1 MWVSDIMT
9 TNPITV
15 SPNDKIFKVVKIF
28 ETNKIRSV
36 LVVHSGQLVGI
47 VTKNDLKNRSHD
59 NSDDVS
65 TIMSKNVQTIHP
77 NADVKEAEYRIN
89 QLGINGLAVIYESK
103 VVGII
108 TRYDIQSHVKKIVE
122 KDEKKYH
129 HKREP
134 QTRQIPKTIQKT
146 IQKTKRI
153 RQSVHKSGF
162 IGDLVG
168 AAIVCIIFGAFIA
181 NIAFPFILMGVHP
194 NMQGTLG
201 NPKPLYL
208 YSLSP
213 SCTFNNDI
221 ESALEHLSSTTGIEF
236 VQLPSPLGLVL
247 GGVQYTCEGSM
258 SNYGA
263 SGEAES
269 GMVGVSYIIF
279 VWNNIR
285 LQDTHEEVVIHETL
299 HTMGFAHSNDQN
311 SIMYPIGRGH
321 SQIDPEIV
329 DFLKTWYVNNP
340 FAYLNILTLNMM
352 VLGILLLIALVY
364 IFP

>member
-1 MWVSDIMT
+1 MWVSDVMT

-15 SPNDKIFKVVKIF
+15 SPEDKIFKVVKIF
-28 ETNKIRSV
+28 ETNKIGSV
-36 LVVHSGQLVGI
+36 LVVQSGRLVGI
-47 VTKNDLKNRSHD
+47 VTRSDLKNRSHD

-65 TIMSKNVQTIHP
+65 KIMSKNVQTIHP

-89 QLGINGLAVIYESK
+89 QLRINGLAVVYESK

-108 TRYDIQSHVKKIVE
+108 TRYDIQSQVKKIVE
-122 KDEKKYH
+122 KEERKYH
-129 HKREP
+129 HKQEP
-134 QTRQIPKTIQKT
+134 QIRPIQKT
-146 IQKTKRI
+146 IPKTKRI

-162 IGDLVG
+162 IGEFLG
-168 AAIVCIIFGAFIA
+168 IAIVCIIFGAFIT

-221 ESALEHLSSTTGIEF
+221 ESALEHLSSITGIKF
-236 VQLPSPLGLVL
+236 VQIPSPLGLIL

-269 GMVGVSYIIF
+269 GMVGASYFIF

-285 LQDTHEEVVIHETL
+285 LQDTNEEVVIHETL
-299 HTMGFAHSNDQN
+299 HTMGFAHSNDPN
-311 SIMYPIGRGH
+311 SIMYPIGSGY

-340 FAYLNILTLNMM
+340 FAYLNIITLNMM